1 MSVQRIA
8 GRYAKSLL
16 DLAIERNEVDA
27 VLNDMKYV
35 KAALKSRDLY
45 LMIKSPIV
53 SSDKK
58 LSIFRR
64 IFSDKIQ
71 KTTSTF
77 FEIMTRKG
85 RENHLPEIVDSF
97 IEQYKDFKQIST
109 VHIKTAVPLTD
120 AALDTIREKLSHAAD
135 VKKNLEL
142 MVTVDPS
149 LLGGFTLEFEGKQ
162 YDSSIA
168 TKLKEL
174 RKQFSH

>member
-8 GRYAKSLL
+8 SWYAKSLL
-16 DLAIERNEVDA
+16 DLAIDRNEVDL
-27 VLNDMKYV
+27 VLQDMNYV
-35 KAALKSRDLY
+35 KAALKSRDLF

-58 LSIFRR
+58 LSIFRK
-64 IFSDKIQ
+64 IFDGKIQ
-71 KTTSTF
+71 KMTSSF
-77 FEIMTRKG
+77 FEIMTRKS

-97 IEQYKDFKQIST
+97 IEQYKAYRQIST
-109 VHIKTAVPLTD
+109 VIIKTAVPLSES
-120 AALDTIREKLSHAAD
+120 ALNAIKEKLAASPD
-135 VKKNLEL
+135 TMKNLEL
-142 MVTVDPS
+142 DVVVDPA

-168 TKLKEL
+168 SKLKEL

>member
-27 VLNDMKYV
+27 VLQDMQYIKG
-35 KAALKSRDLY
+35 ALKSRDLY
-45 LMIKSPIV
+45 LMIKSPII
-53 SSDKK
+53 SADKK
-58 LSIFRR
+58 QSIFRK
-64 IFSDKIQ
+64 IFEGKIQ
-71 KTTSTF
+71 QMTSYF
-77 FEIMTRKG
+77 FGIMTRKG

-97 IEQYKDFKQIST
+97 IEQYKIYKQIST
-109 VHIKTAVPLTD
+109 VTIKTAVPLSD
-120 AALDTIREKLSHAAD
+120 SALNTIKEKLVSSPD
-135 VKKNLEL
+135 IKKNLEL
-142 MVTVDPS
+142 EVKVDPS

-168 TKLKEL
+168 SKLKEL